1 MTKEEIE
8 NGTADMEIDQRELM
22 NGERSELNAVPDG
35 FNANYLKVYYGK
47 LSQSL
52 ILRYIFFNYCFF
64 IIQI

>member
-47 LSQSL
+47 LHIYFSDLFSL
-52 ILRYIFFNYCFF
+52 IIASVLYKSS
-64 IIQI
+64 

>member
-52 ILRYIFFNYCFF
+52 ILRIIFFNYCFC

>member
-52 ILRYIFFNYCFF
+52 ILRFIFFNYCFC

>member
-22 NGERSELNAVPDG
+22 NGDRSELNAVPDG

-47 LSQSL
+47 LHIYFFDLFSL
-52 ILRYIFFNYCFF
+52 IIASVLYKSS
-64 IIQI
+64 